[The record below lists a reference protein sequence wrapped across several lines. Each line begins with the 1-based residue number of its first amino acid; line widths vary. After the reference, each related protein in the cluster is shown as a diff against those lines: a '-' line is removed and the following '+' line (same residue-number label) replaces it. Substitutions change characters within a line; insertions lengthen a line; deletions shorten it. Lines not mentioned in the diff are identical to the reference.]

1 VQSGRNPPAILD
13 ALGDPMRRVIYQR
26 LVRGRSNVTALAKG
40 LPVTRSAVSRHLRVL
55 KDAGLVQAEADGR
68 NQVYGPCGD
77 GLAPL
82 AAWISRMQGGGGREG

>member
-68 NQVYGPCGD
+68 NQVYSPCGD
-77 GLAPL
+77 GLDPL
-82 AAWISRMQGGGGREG
+82 AAWIRRMQGRGGGG